1 MEFLGAL
8 QSLSISRKQ
17 GKHNDDLFVD
27 RLNHRY
33 TVAILLMFA
42 IVVTAS
48 QYCGKPINCW
58 VPGHFTGNYEDYAS
72 NIW

>member
-1 MEFLGAL
+1 MEFIHAI
-8 QSLSISRKQ
+8 QSLAVSKKIGHS
-17 GKHNDDLFVD
+17 DDLFVD

-33 TVAILLMFA
+33 TVTILILFA

-48 QYCGKPINCW
+48 QYGGTPINCW
-58 VPGHFTGNYEDYAS
+58 VPGHFTGNYEHYAS